1 MTRLQ
6 LRPRRSWQRDNL
18 STRELS
24 EWFLF
29 VGDGLER
36 GLSLRR
42 LVDLSRSL
50 YPRHRDLFTRLDQAL
65 LAGSPLAEALA
76 PKLGIDTYYQLQ
88 LAEQHGN
95 LGATLQQL
103 GRFLTMRDQQRQ
115 RLKGLLQYPL
125 LLVVFLIG
133 VLWVI
138 LTWVMPEVGSWDGAG
153 TPRLPAVAHLI
164 LWNALGVGGALLGS
178 GAWRW
183 WHLDRESRVSLS
195 CRFPLIG
202 RSVRLYWHYYLT
214 ANLAVMVSN
223 GMSLREVATV
233 VDQFDHR
240 SMLYLVGQR
249 LTRACAAGR
258 SLDQAVAPL
267 VYLPG
272 ELPAFFNRGLSQTEL
287 GRELSALA
295 RLDFQRLNRTSGQ
308 LLELLQP
315 LLLLLIAAAVVGMY
329 LMLLMPIY
337 HSLQVV
343 N

>member
-1 MTRLQ
+1 MAGLRMP
-6 LRPRRSWQRDNL
+6 RPRNWQRDRMRG
-18 STRELS
+18 RELA

-29 VGDGLER
+29 VGDGLAR

-42 LVDLSRSL
+42 LVALSKSL

-65 LAGSPLAEALA
+65 LAGAPLAQALA
-76 PKLGIDTYYQLQ
+76 PRLGVDTYYQLH
-88 LAEQHGN
+88 LAEQHGH
-95 LGATLQQL
+95 LGTTLQQL
-103 GRFLTMRDQQRQ
+103 GHFLTVKDQQRQ
-115 RLKGLLQYPL
+115 RLRGLLQYPV
-125 LLVVFLIG
+125 LLVAFLVG
-133 VLWVI
+133 VIWLVGGWV
-138 LTWVMPEVGSWDGAG
+138 LPEMGNLNGGGSLV
-153 TPRLPAVAHLI
+153 LPEASRSFLGC
-164 LWNALGVGGALLGS
+164 LLGGLLALGVS
-178 GAWRW
+178 VTWRW
-183 WHLDRESRVSLS
+183 WRMDREARVTWACHL
-195 CRFPLIG
+195 PVIG

-240 SMLYLVGQR
+240 SMLYLVGRR

-258 SLDQAVAPL
+258 SLDQAVAKL

-295 RLDFQRLNRTSGQ
+295 HLDFQRLNRRSGQ

-315 LLLLLIAAAVVGMY
+315 ILLLLIAAAVVGMY
-329 LMLLMPIY
+329 LVLLLPIY